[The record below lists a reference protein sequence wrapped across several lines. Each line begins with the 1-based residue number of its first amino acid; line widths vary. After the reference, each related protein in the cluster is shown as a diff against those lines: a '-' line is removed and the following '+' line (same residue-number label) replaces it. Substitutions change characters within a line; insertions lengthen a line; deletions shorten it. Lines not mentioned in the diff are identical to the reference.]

1 MSDGLLISPLTSPTN
16 SGAAQCSVCTV
27 HSSQCCPEKN
37 KCCTEQ
43 KKEEGLMWSNALDCA
58 NLDAVKCALKFSW
71 VQMREVES
79 DVTFVRRIAQQ
90 RVGPQQRHTYILCT
104 TYMVNTYAYI
114 IRMAHWEGSGTYVVT
129 SQYVEQ
135 YPLHD
140 DRKTCE
146 RRKSQYVS
154 HLGVKG
160 WFPKAHTSEEETGET

>member
-1 MSDGLLISPLTSPTN
+1 
-16 SGAAQCSVCTV
+16 
-27 HSSQCCPEKN
+27 
-37 KCCTEQ
+37 
-43 KKEEGLMWSNALDCA
+43 MWSYALDCA

-90 RVGPQQRHTYILCT
+90 RVAPQQRHTYTMYHIHGQH
-104 TYMVNTYAYI
+104 MHI

-160 WFPKAHTSEEETGET
+160 WFPKAHTSEEETGETEKRFKLKKKNESKFMLTISTLN